1 MRGIR
6 HLAHSR
12 NAAHWGD
19 VLRISQRLALHSACL
34 NAGLLGEILDA
45 PEATACPISCS
56 IGWMNDLT
64 KYPKRVTRESQ
75 RATSWIGSQTCSA
88 FGIELMWCYQRVKG
102 ACRTLAEKSY
112 FYFLNLHWQ
121 RKTRK
126 HAKENGRRR
135 LNPRRHHQSRAGS
148 PTVGLGLSV
157 IKFPFLCLFWFVGWF
172 TFQVLI

>member
-1 MRGIR
+1 MLLTGVTYWEFLSGWLCIP
-6 HLAHSR
+6 
-12 NAAHWGD
+12 
-19 VLRISQRLALHSACL
+19 
-34 NAGLLGEILDA
+34 LGEILDA

-75 RATSWIGSQTCSA
+75 QATSWIGSQTCSA

-126 HAKENGRRR
+126 HAKENGRCR
-135 LNPRRHHQSRAGS
+135 LDPRRHHQSRAGS

-157 IKFPFLCLFWFVGWF
+157 IKFPFSWFVLVCWLVYF
-172 TFQVLI
+172 SSFNLNSSW